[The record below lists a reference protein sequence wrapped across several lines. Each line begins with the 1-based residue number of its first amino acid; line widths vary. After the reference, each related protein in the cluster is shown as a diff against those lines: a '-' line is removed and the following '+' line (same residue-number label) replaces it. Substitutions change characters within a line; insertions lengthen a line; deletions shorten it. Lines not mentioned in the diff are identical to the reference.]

1 MASARYL
8 DSSRARHAGCLGA
21 RVKPLQAPPASPARR
36 LPRHVTVLRR
46 LSERGVALEV
56 LPAED
61 PDLFEA
67 RIETALMALV
77 RDGGGESAFQ
87 ALYDYARGRL
97 YLWIVGLS
105 SRHGPDPLEV
115 LQDTFV
121 NVYRYAQGFRDDEPK
136 SFRVWSRTIAGN
148 LVRRARANL
157 SLGSLGLRSLDAL
170 PVGLQEPADRRRG
183 PVDEL
188 AGDEESRSMLLAW
201 TLVLLQ
207 YARAYQ
213 QLGARDRR
221 ALDLIEVQG
230 LSYAEAGARLGV
242 GLSNMKMIMFRSRR
256 RIRSLIAA
264 QFVAARARPVS
275 LAG

>member
-1 MASARYL
+1 MS
-8 DSSRARHAGCLGA
+8 
-21 RVKPLQAPPASPARR
+21 
-36 LPRHVTVLRR
+36 VLRR
-46 LSERGVALEV
+46 LAERGVALV
-56 LPAED
+56 ALPGED
-61 PDLFEA
+61 ADRYEA

-87 ALYDYARGRL
+87 ALYDYARGKL
-97 YLWIVGLS
+97 YVWIAGLCA
-105 SRHGPDPLEV
+105 RRGPDPLEV

-148 LVRRARANL
+148 LVRRARAMHAN
-157 SLGSLGLRSLDAL
+157 GSLRSLDAL
-170 PVGLQEPADRRRG
+170 PAGFQEPADKRRG
-183 PVDEL
+183 PVDQL

-207 YARAYQ
+207 YAAAYEK
-213 QLGARDRR
+213 LGARDRR
-221 ALDLIEVQG
+221 ALDMIEVQG
-230 LSYAEAGARLGV
+230 LSYAEASARLGV

-264 QFVAARARPVS
+264 RFVSARAARVAMS
-275 LAG
+275 G